1 MLILDM
7 ARFAYNETTGPIGRT
22 KAHAMAQANPVARYH
37 LIEMALAARIREG
50 VYDAGGLPG
59 ERALAEEFH
68 AARVTIRSAL
78 RRLQDQGLVLR
89 NERRGTVAV
98 SGNSAAPPRL
108 LREHVDKFLDRGR
121 ADKRKVLGFG
131 FVAASPLV
139 AEALRVAPGEKV
151 LRVVR
156 VRADANGPLTYTQA
170 HVPRSIAHA
179 VTRASLERKAFVQLL
194 EDHGIRIGRAEQAVR
209 SEATD
214 YEVATALGIALGAP
228 VLKLTRVLHDA
239 TGWPLQLLA
248 CWYRA
253 DRFQVRMELSP
264 DQDATTVWMDVLLA
278 R

>member
-1 MLILDM
+1 
-7 ARFAYNETTGPIGRT
+7 
-22 KAHAMAQANPVARYH
+22 MAQANPVARYH
-37 LIEMALAARIREG
+37 VIEMALAARIREG
-50 VYDAGGLPG
+50 VYDAAGLPG
-59 ERALAEEFH
+59 ERALAEEFG

-98 SGNSAAPPRL
+98 SGNAAARPRL

-131 FVAASPLV
+131 LVAASPMV
-139 AEALRVAPGEKV
+139 AGALRVAPGDKV

-156 VRADANGPLTYTQA
+156 VRADAAGPLTYTEA

-194 EDHGIRIGRAEQAVR
+194 EDHGIRIGRADQAAR
-209 SEATD
+209 AEAAGYD
-214 YEVATALGIALGAP
+214 AAKALGIALGAP

-239 TGWPLQLLA
+239 AGTPLQLLA

-253 DRFQVRMELSP
+253 DRFQLRMELSR
-264 DQDATTVWMDVLLA
+264 DEDATKVWMDW